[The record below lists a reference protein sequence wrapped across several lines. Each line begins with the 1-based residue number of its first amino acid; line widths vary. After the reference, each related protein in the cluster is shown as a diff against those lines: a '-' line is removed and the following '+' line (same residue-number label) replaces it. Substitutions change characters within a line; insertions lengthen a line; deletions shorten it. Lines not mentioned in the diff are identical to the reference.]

1 MEPSPR
7 IGSRL
12 LLRST
17 NQLTPDNLR
26 HNLGSMTL
34 SIKSPRADELA
45 RELAGITGESITD
58 AVITS
63 LERRLEVER
72 RRKRGRD
79 LDDLVERFGDLPDPD
94 DRTPDEILGYDE
106 NGI

>member
-1 MEPSPR
+1 M
-7 IGSRL
+7 
-12 LLRST
+12 
-17 NQLTPDNLR
+17 
-26 HNLGSMTL
+26 
-34 SIKSPRADELA
+34 
-45 RELAGITGESITD
+45 
-58 AVITS
+58 ITS